1 MHGYCDICQKVSPM
15 QMEKKSKAKLGHSY
29 LEIVFSFK
37 TVPEGNTGLAV
48 YSLSAR
54 SSNNMGK

>member
-15 QMEKKSKAKLGHSY
+15 QIEKKSKAKLGHFY
-29 LEIVFSFK
+29 LEIVFLFK
-37 TVPEGNTGLAV
+37 TVPEGNTGLAA

-54 SSNNMGK
+54 SSNKMGK